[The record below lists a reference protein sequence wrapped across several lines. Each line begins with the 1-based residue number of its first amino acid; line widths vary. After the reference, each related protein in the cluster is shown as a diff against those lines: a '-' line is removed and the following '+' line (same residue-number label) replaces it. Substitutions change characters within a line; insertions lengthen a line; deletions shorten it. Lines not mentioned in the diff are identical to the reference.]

1 MTREFYTTFEDW
13 WNEIENYGTRGERF
27 YSTFPGSVD
36 PAMVNWLRAA
46 FECGASGPQRQ
57 LDLLAEG
64 ANMVLPRSREH
75 AEAMIRVGH
84 FYLEHNKGNRSEQ

>member
-27 YSTFPGSVD
+27 YSTFPESVD
-36 PAMVNWLRAA
+36 PAMILWLRAA
-46 FECGASGPQRQ
+46 FECGQSGPQRQ
-57 LDLLAEG
+57 IDLLVAG
-64 ANMVLPRSREH
+64 ANMVLPRNREH

-84 FYLEHNKGNRSEQ
+84 FYLEHNKGKQDE